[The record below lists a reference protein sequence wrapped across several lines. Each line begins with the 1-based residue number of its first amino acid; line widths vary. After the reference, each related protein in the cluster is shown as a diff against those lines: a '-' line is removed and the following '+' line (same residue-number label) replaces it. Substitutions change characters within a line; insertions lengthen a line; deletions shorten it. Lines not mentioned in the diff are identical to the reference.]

1 MAKQPGK
8 FKLAEAINPK
18 AAPLAGSA
26 EAVEGRPGDAREPQ
40 EAQVHQ
46 ANAETNAG
54 IQSNKERLVEIGRG
68 AQAAGRIST
77 TRGRRKGR

>member
-18 AAPLAGSA
+18 DAPLKGTA
-26 EAVEGRPGDAREPQ
+26 ETVEGRPGDAREPHD
-40 EAQVHQ
+40 AQVDQ

-54 IQSNKERLVEIGRG
+54 VKSNKERLIDIGRG
-68 AQAAGRIST
+68 GLAAGRIST
-77 TRGRRKGR
+77 RARRKGR